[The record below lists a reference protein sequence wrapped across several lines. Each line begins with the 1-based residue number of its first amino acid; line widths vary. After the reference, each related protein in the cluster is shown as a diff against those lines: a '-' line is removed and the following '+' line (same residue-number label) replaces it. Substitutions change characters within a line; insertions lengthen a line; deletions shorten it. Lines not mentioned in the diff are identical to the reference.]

1 MTYSFLEEALGGIR
15 SGTFFRIGYITE
27 LPVKAA
33 YAKEGWKI
41 LKRTESTVRTGVN
54 YGSIKSVIEERE
66 GRSEA
71 PRARRN
77 NIVPVQKG
85 RVYKNNDTEQM
96 YLRIFPTKKGTNKQV
111 SYILVTPAH
120 SEYHFKDLDEEMREM
135 VRDSYFNEKSRPIA
149 TIKIDNIYKV
159 GSYQLTPYIL

>member
-41 LKRTESTVRTGVN
+41 LKQTESTVRTGVN
-54 YGSIKSVIEERE
+54 YGKIKSVVEERD
-66 GRSEA
+66 
-71 PRARRN
+71 
-77 NIVPVQKG
+77 IVPIQKG
-85 RVYKNNDTEQM
+85 RIYQNTDTEQM
-96 YLRIFPTKKGTNKQV
+96 YLRVFPTKKGTNKKV
-111 SYILVTPAH
+111 SYILVTPGH
-120 SEYHFKDLDEEMREM
+120 SEYHFNDLDEEMREM

-159 GSYQLTPYIL
+159 GDYQLTPYTR